1 MLNTLGLIMLKKILK
16 WYNLNIRFILYQIFL
31 FFVKFEQFVEDNFGT
46 LDIDSVAN
54 SRAISMGENEINT
67 PDEISALFDSIAYGK
82 VWE

>member
-1 MLNTLGLIMLKKILK
+1 
-16 WYNLNIRFILYQIFL
+16 
-31 FFVKFEQFVEDNFGT
+31 

-82 VWE
+82 VRILNKF